1 MASVPAARPSVAAV
15 CLPHAAPRAA
25 SVCRPNV
32 VTISVERLKKR
43 AEFLRVAGTRRKWVT
58 QGLILQG
65 APRPGIKPDTEYAG
79 EDRLAR
85 VGFTV
90 TKKVGKAVVRNR
102 VRRRLR
108 AVAEQLM
115 AELALPGWD
124 YVVIGRNQTIDRP
137 FDKLVDDMRFALRR
151 VPDAKPS
158 PADTRRP
165 RKGRGAKQ
173 SGGSTPAKGSAK

>member
-1 MASVPAARPSVAAV
+1 
-15 CLPHAAPRAA
+15 
-25 SVCRPNV
+25 
-32 VTISVERLKKR
+32 VTVSVERLKKR

-108 AVAEQLM
+108 AVADQLM
-115 AELALPGWD
+115 ADMALPGWD
-124 YVVIGRNQTIDRP
+124 YVVIGRQQTIDRD
-137 FDKLVDDMRFALRR
+137 FEKLVDDMRFALRR
-151 VPDAKPS
+151 IPDAKPS
-158 PADTRRP
+158 APDSQRP
-165 RKGRGAKQ
+165 RKGRG
-173 SGGSTPAKGSAK
+173 SRPGGATKAGDSAK

>member
-1 MASVPAARPSVAAV
+1 M
-15 CLPHAAPRAA
+15 
-25 SVCRPNV
+25 
-32 VTISVERLKKR
+32 ERLKKR

-108 AVAEQLM
+108 AVADQLM
-115 AELALPGWD
+115 TDMALPGWD
-124 YVVIGRNQTIDRP
+124 YVVIGRQQTIDRD
-137 FDKLVDDMRFALRR
+137 FEKLVDDMRFALRR
-151 VPDAKPS
+151 IPDAKPS
-158 PADTRRP
+158 APDSQRP
-165 RKGRGAKQ
+165 RKGRG
-173 SGGSTPAKGSAK
+173 SRPGGATKAGDSDK

>member
-1 MASVPAARPSVAAV
+1 M
-15 CLPHAAPRAA
+15 
-25 SVCRPNV
+25 
-32 VTISVERLKKR
+32 TISVERLKKR
-43 AEFLRVAGTRRKWVT
+43 TEFLRVAGTRRKWVT

-79 EDRLAR
+79 EDQLVR

-115 AELALPGWD
+115 SEHALPGWD

-137 FDKLVDDMRFALRR
+137 FEKLIDDMRFALRR

-158 PADTRRP
+158 APDTRRS
-165 RKGRGAKQ
+165 RKGHGGNP
-173 SGGSTPAKGSAK
+173 SGGSTKARGQAK

>member
-1 MASVPAARPSVAAV
+1 M
-15 CLPHAAPRAA
+15 
-25 SVCRPNV
+25 
-32 VTISVERLKKR
+32 TISVERLKKR
-43 AEFLRVAGTRRKWVT
+43 TEFLRVAGTRRKWVT

-79 EDRLAR
+79 EDLLAR

-115 AELALPGWD
+115 TELALPGWD

-137 FDKLVDDMRFALRR
+137 FEKLVDDMRFALRR

-158 PADTRRP
+158 PADSRRP
-165 RKGRGAKQ
+165 RKGGGAKKP
-173 SGGSTPAKGSAK
+173 GGSTKAGGPAT

>member
-1 MASVPAARPSVAAV
+1 MTV
-15 CLPHAAPRAA
+15 
-25 SVCRPNV
+25 
-32 VTISVERLKKR
+32 SVERLKKR

-108 AVAEQLM
+108 AVADQLM
-115 AELALPGWD
+115 TEMALPGWD
-124 YVVIGRNQTIDRP
+124 YVVIGRQQTIDRD
-137 FDKLVDDMRFALRR
+137 FEKLVEDMRFALRR
-151 VPDAKPS
+151 IPDAKPS
-158 PADTRRP
+158 APDAQRP
-165 RKGRGAKQ
+165 RKGRG
-173 SGGSTPAKGSAK
+173 SRPGGATKAGDSAK

>member
-1 MASVPAARPSVAAV
+1 
-15 CLPHAAPRAA
+15 
-25 SVCRPNV
+25 
-32 VTISVERLKKR
+32 VTVSVERLKKR

-79 EDRLAR
+79 EERLAR

-108 AVAEQLM
+108 AVADQLM
-115 AELALPGWD
+115 ADMALPGWD
-124 YVVIGRNQTIDRP
+124 YVVIGRQQTIDRD
-137 FDKLVDDMRFALRR
+137 FEKLVDDMRFALRR
-151 VPDAKPS
+151 IPDAKPS
-158 PADTRRP
+158 APDSQRP
-165 RKGRGAKQ
+165 RKGRG
-173 SGGSTPAKGSAK
+173 SRPGGATKAGDSAK

>member
-1 MASVPAARPSVAAV
+1 
-15 CLPHAAPRAA
+15 
-25 SVCRPNV
+25 
-32 VTISVERLKKR
+32 VTVSVERLKKR

-108 AVAEQLM
+108 AVADQLM
-115 AELALPGWD
+115 TDMALPGWD
-124 YVVIGRNQTIDRP
+124 YVVIGRQQTIDRD
-137 FDKLVDDMRFALRR
+137 FEKLVDDMRFALRR
-151 VPDAKPS
+151 IPDAKPS
-158 PADTRRP
+158 APDSQRP
-165 RKGRGAKQ
+165 RKGRG
-173 SGGSTPAKGSAK
+173 SRPGGATKAGDSAK

>member
-1 MASVPAARPSVAAV
+1 M
-15 CLPHAAPRAA
+15 
-25 SVCRPNV
+25 
-32 VTISVERLKKR
+32 TISVERLKKR

-79 EDRLAR
+79 EDRFAR

-115 AELALPGWD
+115 SELALPGWD
-124 YVVIGRNQTIDRP
+124 YVVIGRAQTIDRP
-137 FDKLVDDMRFALRR
+137 FDKLIDDMKFALRR

-158 PADTRRP
+158 APDSRRP
-165 RKGRGAKQ
+165 RKGRGGNPSSAPTKAGGQ
-173 SGGSTPAKGSAK
+173 SK

>member
-1 MASVPAARPSVAAV
+1 MTV
-15 CLPHAAPRAA
+15 
-25 SVCRPNV
+25 
-32 VTISVERLKKR
+32 SVERLKKR

-108 AVAEQLM
+108 AVADPLM
-115 AELALPGWD
+115 TDMALPGWD
-124 YVVIGRNQTIDRP
+124 YVVIGRQQTIDRD
-137 FDKLVDDMRFALRR
+137 FEKLVDDMRFALRR
-151 VPDAKPS
+151 IPDAKPS
-158 PADTRRP
+158 APDSQRP
-165 RKGRGAKQ
+165 RKGRG
-173 SGGSTPAKGSAK
+173 SRPGGATKAGDSAK

>member
-1 MASVPAARPSVAAV
+1 MTV
-15 CLPHAAPRAA
+15 
-25 SVCRPNV
+25 
-32 VTISVERLKKR
+32 SVERLKKR

-108 AVAEQLM
+108 AVADQLM
-115 AELALPGWD
+115 ADMALPGWD
-124 YVVIGRNQTIDRP
+124 YVVIGRQQTIDRD
-137 FDKLVDDMRFALRR
+137 FEKLVDDMRFALRR
-151 VPDAKPS
+151 IPDAKPS
-158 PADTRRP
+158 APDSQRP
-165 RKGRGAKQ
+165 RKGRG
-173 SGGSTPAKGSAK
+173 SRPGGATKAGDSAK

>member
-1 MASVPAARPSVAAV
+1 M
-15 CLPHAAPRAA
+15 
-25 SVCRPNV
+25 
-32 VTISVERLKKR
+32 TISVERLKKR
-43 AEFLRVAGTRRKWVT
+43 TEFLRVAGTRRKWVT

-79 EDRLAR
+79 EDLLVR

-115 AELALPGWD
+115 TELALPGWD

-137 FDKLVDDMRFALRR
+137 FEKLVDDMRFALRR

-158 PADTRRP
+158 PADSRRP
-165 RKGRGAKQ
+165 RKGDGAKKP
-173 SGGSTPAKGSAK
+173 GGSTKAGGPAT

>member
-1 MASVPAARPSVAAV
+1 
-15 CLPHAAPRAA
+15 
-25 SVCRPNV
+25 
-32 VTISVERLKKR
+32 VTVSVERLKKR

-79 EDRLAR
+79 ENRLAR

-108 AVAEQLM
+108 AVADQLM
-115 AELALPGWD
+115 IEMALPGWD
-124 YVVIGRNQTIDRP
+124 YVVIGRSQTIDRE
-137 FDKLVDDMRFALRR
+137 FEKLVDDMRFALRR
-151 VPDAKPS
+151 IPDAKPS
-158 PADTRRP
+158 AVDNARF
-165 RKGRGAKQ
+165 RKGRGSR
-173 SGGSTPAKGSAK
+173 SGTAPKAGDSVK

>member
-1 MASVPAARPSVAAV
+1 M
-15 CLPHAAPRAA
+15 
-25 SVCRPNV
+25 
-32 VTISVERLKKR
+32 KKR

-108 AVAEQLM
+108 AVADQLM
-115 AELALPGWD
+115 ADMALPGWD
-124 YVVIGRNQTIDRP
+124 YVVIGRQQTIDRD
-137 FDKLVDDMRFALRR
+137 FEKLVDDMRFALRR
-151 VPDAKPS
+151 IPDAKPS
-158 PADTRRP
+158 APDSQRP
-165 RKGRGAKQ
+165 RKGRG
-173 SGGSTPAKGSAK
+173 SRPGGATKAGDSAK

>member
-1 MASVPAARPSVAAV
+1 MTV
-15 CLPHAAPRAA
+15 
-25 SVCRPNV
+25 
-32 VTISVERLKKR
+32 SVERLKKR

-79 EDRLAR
+79 EERLAR

-108 AVAEQLM
+108 AVADQLM
-115 AELALPGWD
+115 ADMALPGWD
-124 YVVIGRNQTIDRP
+124 YVVIGRQQTIDRD
-137 FDKLVDDMRFALRR
+137 FEKLVDDMRFALRR
-151 VPDAKPS
+151 IPDAKPS
-158 PADTRRP
+158 APDSQRP
-165 RKGRGAKQ
+165 RKGRG
-173 SGGSTPAKGSAK
+173 SRPGGATKAGDSAK

>member
-1 MASVPAARPSVAAV
+1 M
-15 CLPHAAPRAA
+15 
-25 SVCRPNV
+25 
-32 VTISVERLKKR
+32 ERLKKR

-108 AVAEQLM
+108 AVADQLM
-115 AELALPGWD
+115 SEMALPGWD
-124 YVVIGRNQTIDRP
+124 YVVIGRQQTIDRD
-137 FDKLVDDMRFALRR
+137 FEKLVDDMRFALRR
-151 VPDAKPS
+151 IPDAKPS
-158 PADTRRP
+158 APDSQRP
-165 RKGRGAKQ
+165 RKGRG
-173 SGGSTPAKGSAK
+173 SRPGGATKAGDSAQ

>member
-1 MASVPAARPSVAAV
+1 M
-15 CLPHAAPRAA
+15 
-25 SVCRPNV
+25 
-32 VTISVERLKKR
+32 TISVERLKKR

-115 AELALPGWD
+115 SEHALPGWD
-124 YVVIGRNQTIDRP
+124 YVVIGRQQTIDRP
-137 FDKLVDDMRFALRR
+137 FEKLVEDMRFALRR

-158 PADTRRP
+158 APDARRP
-165 RKGRGAKQ
+165 KKGRTNSKPA
-173 SGGSTPAKGSAK
+173 GSTKAGNQGK

>member
-1 MASVPAARPSVAAV
+1 MTV
-15 CLPHAAPRAA
+15 
-25 SVCRPNV
+25 
-32 VTISVERLKKR
+32 SVERLKKR

-108 AVAEQLM
+108 AVADQLM
-115 AELALPGWD
+115 TDMALPGWD
-124 YVVIGRNQTIDRP
+124 YVVIGRQQTIDRD
-137 FDKLVDDMRFALRR
+137 FEKLVDDMRFALRR
-151 VPDAKPS
+151 IPDAKPS
-158 PADTRRP
+158 APDSQRP
-165 RKGRGAKQ
+165 RKGRG
-173 SGGSTPAKGSAK
+173 SRPGGATKAGDSAK

>member
-1 MASVPAARPSVAAV
+1 MTV
-15 CLPHAAPRAA
+15 
-25 SVCRPNV
+25 
-32 VTISVERLKKR
+32 SVERLKKR

-115 AELALPGWD
+115 SEHALPGWD
-124 YVVIGRNQTIDRP
+124 YVVIGRAQTIDRP
-137 FDKLVDDMRFALRR
+137 FDKLIDDMRFALRR

-158 PADTRRP
+158 APDARRP
-165 RKGRGAKQ
+165 KKGRANSK
-173 SGGSTPAKGSAK
+173 SAGSTKAGGPGK

>member
-1 MASVPAARPSVAAV
+1 MTV
-15 CLPHAAPRAA
+15 
-25 SVCRPNV
+25 
-32 VTISVERLKKR
+32 SVERLKKR

-108 AVAEQLM
+108 AVADQLM
-115 AELALPGWD
+115 TDMALPGWD
-124 YVVIGRNQTIDRP
+124 YVVIGRQQTIDRD
-137 FDKLVDDMRFALRR
+137 FEKLVDDMRFALRR
-151 VPDAKPS
+151 IPDAKPS
-158 PADTRRP
+158 APDSQRP
-165 RKGRGAKQ
+165 RKGRG
-173 SGGSTPAKGSAK
+173 SRPGGATKAGDSDK

>member
-1 MASVPAARPSVAAV
+1 MTV
-15 CLPHAAPRAA
+15 
-25 SVCRPNV
+25 
-32 VTISVERLKKR
+32 SVERLKKR

-115 AELALPGWD
+115 SEHALPGWD
-124 YVVIGRNQTIDRP
+124 YVVIGRQQTIDRP
-137 FDKLVDDMRFALRR
+137 FEKLVEDMRFALRR

-158 PADTRRP
+158 APDARRP
-165 RKGRGAKQ
+165 RKGRANSKPA
-173 SGGSTPAKGSAK
+173 GSTKAGGPGK

>member
-1 MASVPAARPSVAAV
+1 LTV
-15 CLPHAAPRAA
+15 
-25 SVCRPNV
+25 
-32 VTISVERLKKR
+32 SVERLKKR

-108 AVAEQLM
+108 AVADQLM
-115 AELALPGWD
+115 ADMALPGWD
-124 YVVIGRNQTIDRP
+124 YVVIGRQQTIDRD
-137 FDKLVDDMRFALRR
+137 FEKLVDDMRFALRR
-151 VPDAKPS
+151 IPDAKPS
-158 PADTRRP
+158 APDSQRP
-165 RKGRGAKQ
+165 RKGRG
-173 SGGSTPAKGSAK
+173 SRPGGATKAGDSAK

>member
-1 MASVPAARPSVAAV
+1 M
-15 CLPHAAPRAA
+15 
-25 SVCRPNV
+25 
-32 VTISVERLKKR
+32 ERLKKR

-79 EDRLAR
+79 EERLAR

-108 AVAEQLM
+108 AVADQLM
-115 AELALPGWD
+115 AEHAIPGWD
-124 YVVIGRNQTIDRP
+124 YVVIGRQQTIERP
-137 FDKLVDDMRFALRR
+137 FEKLVEDMRFALRR
-151 VPDAKPS
+151 IPDAKPS
-158 PADTRRP
+158 SSDQRRP
-165 RKGRGAKQ
+165 RKGRGGRP
-173 SGGSTPAKGSAK
+173 SGGSTKAGGNAK

>member
-1 MASVPAARPSVAAV
+1 M
-15 CLPHAAPRAA
+15 
-25 SVCRPNV
+25 
-32 VTISVERLKKR
+32 ERLKKR

-79 EDRLAR
+79 EDRLVR

-115 AELALPGWD
+115 SEHALPGWD
-124 YVVIGRNQTIDRP
+124 YVVIGRAQTIDRP
-137 FDKLVDDMRFALRR
+137 FDKLIDDMRFALRR

-158 PADTRRP
+158 APEARRLK
-165 RKGRGAKQ
+165 KGRANSK
-173 SGGSTPAKGSAK
+173 SVGSTKAGGPGK

>member
-1 MASVPAARPSVAAV
+1 M
-15 CLPHAAPRAA
+15 
-25 SVCRPNV
+25 
-32 VTISVERLKKR
+32 ERLKKR

-108 AVAEQLM
+108 AVADQLM
-115 AELALPGWD
+115 TDMALPGWD
-124 YVVIGRNQTIDRP
+124 YVVIGRQQTIDRD
-137 FDKLVDDMRFALRR
+137 FEKLVDDMRFALRR
-151 VPDAKPS
+151 IPDAKPS
-158 PADTRRP
+158 APDSQRP
-165 RKGRGAKQ
+165 RKGRG
-173 SGGSTPAKGSAK
+173 SRPGGATKAGDSAK

>member
-1 MASVPAARPSVAAV
+1 MTV
-15 CLPHAAPRAA
+15 
-25 SVCRPNV
+25 
-32 VTISVERLKKR
+32 SVERLKKR

-79 EDRLAR
+79 EDRLVR

-108 AVAEQLM
+108 AVADQLM
-115 AELALPGWD
+115 SEMALPGWD
-124 YVVIGRNQTIDRP
+124 YVVIGRQQTIDRD
-137 FDKLVDDMRFALRR
+137 FEKLVDDMRFALRR
-151 VPDAKPS
+151 IPDAKPS
-158 PADTRRP
+158 APDSQRP
-165 RKGRGAKQ
+165 RKGRG
-173 SGGSTPAKGSAK
+173 SRPGGATKAGDSAK

>member
-1 MASVPAARPSVAAV
+1 MTV
-15 CLPHAAPRAA
+15 
-25 SVCRPNV
+25 
-32 VTISVERLKKR
+32 SVERLKKR

-79 EDRLAR
+79 EDRLVR

-115 AELALPGWD
+115 SEHALPGWD
-124 YVVIGRNQTIDRP
+124 YVVIGRAQTIDRP
-137 FDKLVDDMRFALRR
+137 FDKLIDDMRFALRR

-158 PADTRRP
+158 APEARRLK
-165 RKGRGAKQ
+165 KGRANSK
-173 SGGSTPAKGSAK
+173 SVGSTKAGGPGK

>member
-1 MASVPAARPSVAAV
+1 M
-15 CLPHAAPRAA
+15 
-25 SVCRPNV
+25 
-32 VTISVERLKKR
+32 ERLKKR

-115 AELALPGWD
+115 SEHALPGWD
-124 YVVIGRNQTIDRP
+124 YVVIGRAQTIDRP
-137 FDKLVDDMRFALRR
+137 FDKLIDDMRFALRR

-158 PADTRRP
+158 APEARRLK
-165 RKGRGAKQ
+165 KGRANSK
-173 SGGSTPAKGSAK
+173 SVGSTKAGGPGK

>member
-1 MASVPAARPSVAAV
+1 M
-15 CLPHAAPRAA
+15 
-25 SVCRPNV
+25 
-32 VTISVERLKKR
+32 ERLKKR

-108 AVAEQLM
+108 AVADQLM
-115 AELALPGWD
+115 ADMALPGWD
-124 YVVIGRNQTIDRP
+124 YVVIGRQQTIDRD
-137 FDKLVDDMRFALRR
+137 FEKLVDDMRFALRR
-151 VPDAKPS
+151 IPDAKPS
-158 PADTRRP
+158 APDSQRP
-165 RKGRGAKQ
+165 RKGRG
-173 SGGSTPAKGSAK
+173 SRPGGATKAGDSAK

>member
-1 MASVPAARPSVAAV
+1 M
-15 CLPHAAPRAA
+15 
-25 SVCRPNV
+25 
-32 VTISVERLKKR
+32 TISVERLKKR

-79 EDRLAR
+79 EDRLVR

-124 YVVIGRNQTIDRP
+124 YVVIGRNQTIERP
-137 FDKLVDDMRFALRR
+137 FEKLVEDMRFALRR
-151 VPDAKPS
+151 IPDAKPS
-158 PADTRRP
+158 AADSRHPRR
-165 RKGRGAKQ
+165 GRGGKQ
-173 SGGSTPAKGSAK
+173 SGGSTKAGGQAS

>member
-1 MASVPAARPSVAAV
+1 M
-15 CLPHAAPRAA
+15 
-25 SVCRPNV
+25 
-32 VTISVERLKKR
+32 ERLKKR

-108 AVAEQLM
+108 AVADQLM
-115 AELALPGWD
+115 ADMALPGWD
-124 YVVIGRNQTIDRP
+124 YVVIGRQQTIDRD
-137 FDKLVDDMRFALRR
+137 FEKLVEDMRFALRR
-151 VPDAKPS
+151 IPDAKPS
-158 PADTRRP
+158 APDSQRP
-165 RKGRGAKQ
+165 RKGRG
-173 SGGSTPAKGSAK
+173 SRPGGATKAGDSAK

>member
-1 MASVPAARPSVAAV
+1 MTV
-15 CLPHAAPRAA
+15 
-25 SVCRPNV
+25 
-32 VTISVERLKKR
+32 SVERLKKR

-108 AVAEQLM
+108 AVADQLM
-115 AELALPGWD
+115 SEMALPGWD
-124 YVVIGRNQTIDRP
+124 YVVIGRQQTIDRD
-137 FDKLVDDMRFALRR
+137 FEKLVDDMRFALRR
-151 VPDAKPS
+151 IPDAKPS
-158 PADTRRP
+158 APDSQRP
-165 RKGRGAKQ
+165 RKGRGPRP
-173 SGGSTPAKGSAK
+173 GGATKAGDSAK